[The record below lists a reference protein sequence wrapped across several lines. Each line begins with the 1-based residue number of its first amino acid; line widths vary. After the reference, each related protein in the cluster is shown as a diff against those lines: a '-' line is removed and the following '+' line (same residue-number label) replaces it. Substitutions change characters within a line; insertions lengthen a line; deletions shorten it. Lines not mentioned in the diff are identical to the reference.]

1 MRASLV
7 QAGIDREAKDMRHG
21 SLTASSSVSRG
32 HWGELVDWVRVVEL
46 LGPLVAE
53 RRAVQGL
60 VE

>member
-1 MRASLV
+1 
-7 QAGIDREAKDMRHG
+7 MRHG